1 MVPLSFGQHEFLAYG
16 QAALFWPA
24 RRALLLAD
32 LHFEKASWF
41 ARLGQHLPP
50 YDSRATLDAVVALV
64 EQTGAGELWCLG
76 DSFHDMAGAARMDAE
91 TRGRLRG
98 LTDRLDWH
106 WITGNHD
113 IGLQQGGLHDREISP
128 DAQAMI
134 GGTVLPEAVVEGIV
148 LRHEADPAE
157 TRPEISGHFHPKLRL
172 SLRGRH
178 VSRRCFVRTPRKLLM
193 PAFGALTGGLDAGAP
208 AIRDATGAGVGALV
222 EALVPVESRLL
233 RFPLT
238 PRC

>member
-1 MVPLSFGQHEFLAYG
+1 MVPLSFGQHDFLACG

-50 YDSRATLDAVVALV
+50 YDSRATLDAVTALV
-64 EQTGAGELWCLG
+64 EQTDAGELWCLG

-91 TRGRLRG
+91 TRGRLRA

-113 IGLQQGGLHDREISP
+113 IGLQDGDVALAG
-128 DAQAMI
+128 QALI

-193 PAFGALTGGLDAGAP
+193 PAFGAFTGGLDAGAP
-208 AIRDATGAGVGALV
+208 AIRDATGGGVEAFM
-222 EALVPVESRLL
+222 EALVPVENRLL

-238 PRC
+238 PGC